1 MTLVG
6 LGHPFAYASFIS
18 LPSHLFWRRLLRDLM
33 AVALLA
39 PCWLACTAEEPAASP
54 DAVARAERIYTQ
66 CVEDELGIEIEQLH
80 IDPNGDLDV
89 VFAPDASAEGVALA
103 RRVCEPRIG
112 SVLEPGGVSVLGPPA
127 NLGRLGSDAELSALL
142 EERRELGFEGAIA
155 VEFRGELRTL
165 AGFGELAAGSGRAP
179 DGDTAFDCGSIM
191 KDMTRSVI
199 LLLERQG
206 ALAREQPLADFFP
219 DLPVVWRDVTIQQT
233 LEHSAGFDAYHDTEG
248 DFEEQD
254 RATALAIIFGKDPL
268 FPPGSDV
275 DYSNSGYTVLA
286 ALIEQVTGQ
295 DYRSVVRERVFTPLG
310 MTRSGF
316 YGEPRWDDGN
326 VAIGRGA
333 ATHLDNDPS
342 RWPPPSWALLG
353 NGGLVSTVNDLLRW
367 SKWFT
372 ASGGL
377 VDALLE
383 QMPEAIEGAPT
394 LGGKPVLALAGGND
408 FGFNAIV
415 GAVFGDDTHVVVASH
430 VLSPVTAEI
439 LGVEALQVL
448 YGEVL
453 EGVDE

>member
-1 MTLVG
+1 MTLFG
-6 LGHPFAYASFIS
+6 LGRAVACSSFLS
-18 LPSHLFWRRLLRDLM
+18 LTSLVFWRRVRRRRL
-33 AVALLA
+33 ASALLA
-39 PCWLACTAEEPAASP
+39 PCLLACASDEPAASP
-54 DAVARAERIYTQ
+54 DAIARAERIYTQ
-66 CVEDELGIEIEQLH
+66 CVEDELGIEIERLH
-80 IDPNGDLDV
+80 IGPNGDIDV
-89 VFAPDASAEGVALA
+89 VFAPGAGAEGEAVA

-112 SVLEPGGVSVLGPPA
+112 SVLEPGGVSVLGPPP
-127 NLGRLGSDAELSALL
+127 NLGRPGSDAELSALL
-142 EERRELGFEGAIA
+142 EERRQLGFEGAIA
-155 VEFRGELRTL
+155 IEFRGELRTL

-199 LLLERQG
+199 LLLEREG

-219 DLPVVWRDVTIQQT
+219 DLPAAWRQVTIEQT

-268 FPPGSDV
+268 FTPGSDV

-295 DYRSVVRERVFTPLG
+295 DYRSAVRERIFAPLG

-316 YGEPRWDDGN
+316 YGEPRWQDGN

-333 ATHLDNDPS
+333 DIHLDNDPS
-342 RWPPPSWALLG
+342 RWPPPTWALLG

-377 VDALLE
+377 VDSLLE
-383 QMPEAIEGAPT
+383 QRPDAIEDAPT

-408 FGFNAIV
+408 FGFNAVV
-415 GAVFGDDTHVVVASH
+415 GAVLGDDTHIIVASH

-439 LGVEALQVL
+439 LGVEALQVV

-453 EGVDE
+453 EGIDD